1 MKITLDEFQDNFQY
15 EILKPTDYVETF
27 QCGDE
32 DLDNFIIKESA
43 DYTKSLLSITY
54 IVTDKSKNRVVPYFR
69 QTIR

>member
-15 EILKPTDYVETF
+15 ESLKPTDYVETF

-54 IVTDKSKNRVVPYFR
+54 IVTDKSKNRVVAYFR

>member
-1 MKITLDEFQDNFQY
+1 MSFLQEKCSMFV
-15 EILKPTDYVETF
+15 PTHPSEMVGF
-27 QCGDE
+27 SCGDE

-54 IVTDKSKNRVVPYFR
+54 IVTDKSKNRVVAYFR